1 MREALTKNWGFKV
14 LALGFSF
21 LLWLAVV
28 NVQDPVM
35 TKTFTGVPVTVV
47 HPEIITNRGNTYQV
61 VEGTETVSVVVKA
74 KRSDMEKL
82 RADSIVATA
91 DMKNLDTKSGT
102 LIPIDVI
109 ITASVRNSY
118 EAYATPGNIQI
129 QIEANKT
136 KSFPITV
143 NTSGNLKD
151 GYVLGE
157 AKANPEKIEISGP
170 ESVVTSIDKVVASV
184 QLNGE
189 SEDTELEARLEIYD
203 ANGKSI
209 AMTTL
214 EDNLNGETVKV
225 SITVQQKKN
234 VAVYFDT
241 SGIQVADGYV
251 LEDVSAEP
259 ETIEVVGEADELDKI
274 DSIKVPAEAL
284 QETNLAETVERT
296 VDVANYI
303 PRGLRVLDETKGAPV
318 VVKITVAKAGTKR
331 FEFPVGSISVLNLP
345 NGYKVSY
352 DTTGNIEIAVI
363 GTKEE
368 LDSMSELEQGSVYI
382 NLIDMK
388 SEGSYTVPLEIVLPN
403 GVQLDHEV
411 TIGVTLEKE

>member
-82 RADSIVATA
+82 RADSIVAAA

-102 LIPIDVI
+102 LIPIDVT

>member
-102 LIPIDVI
+102 LIPIDVT

-274 DSIKVPAEAL
+274 DSIKVPVEAL

>member
-102 LIPIDVI
+102 LIPIDVT

-318 VVKITVAKAGTKR
+318 VVKSTVAKAGTKR

>member
-102 LIPIDVI
+102 LIPIDVT

-214 EDNLNGETVKV
+214 EDNLNGENVKV

>member
-82 RADSIVATA
+82 KADSIVATA

-102 LIPIDVI
+102 LIPIDVT

-118 EAYATPGNIQI
+118 EAYAIPGNIQI

-241 SGIQVADGYV
+241 SGIQVAEGYV

-331 FEFPVGSISVLNLP
+331 FEFPIGSISVLNLP

>member
-1 MREALTKNWGFKV
+1 MREALTKNWGYKV

-35 TKTFTGVPVTVV
+35 TRTFTGVPVTVI

-61 VEGTETVSVVVKA
+61 VDSTDTVSVVVKA
-74 KRSDMEKL
+74 KRSDMEKI
-82 RADSIVATA
+82 RVDSIVATA

-102 LIPIDVI
+102 LIPIDVKV
-109 ITASVRNSY
+109 TAAIRNSY
-118 EAYATPGNIQI
+118 EAYAVPGNIQI

-143 NTSGNLKD
+143 VTSGDLKD
-151 GYVLGE
+151 GCVLSE

-170 ESVVTSIDKVVASV
+170 ESIVSSIDKVVASV

-189 SEDTELEARLEIYD
+189 SEDTELDARLEIYD

-209 AMTTL
+209 TMTTL
-214 EDNLNGETVKV
+214 EDNLEGETVKV
-225 SITVQQKKN
+225 SITVQHKKS
-234 VAVYFDT
+234 VKVYFDT

-251 LEDVSAEP
+251 LEDVTTEP
-259 ETIEVVGEADELDKI
+259 QTIEVVGEDEDLDRI
-274 DSIKVPAEAL
+274 DSIKIPAEAL
-284 QETNLAETVERT
+284 KETNLSETVERT
-296 VDVANYI
+296 VDIADYI
-303 PRGLRVLDETKGAPV
+303 PRGLRVLDETTGVPV

-331 FEFPVGSISVLNLP
+331 FEFPVGSISVLNIP
-345 NGYKVSY
+345 SGYKVSY
-352 DTTGNIEIAVI
+352 DVTGNIEIAVI
-363 GTKEE
+363 GTREE
-368 LDSMSELEQGSVYI
+368 LNSMSELEQGSVYI
-382 NLIDMK
+382 NLIDVK
-388 SEGSYTVPLEIVLPN
+388 SEGSYTVPLQIVLPG

>member
-102 LIPIDVI
+102 LIPIDVT

-259 ETIEVVGEADELDKI
+259 ETIEVVGEANELDKI

>member
-102 LIPIDVI
+102 LIPIDVT

-259 ETIEVVGEADELDKI
+259 ETIEVVGEANELDKI

-368 LDSMSELEQGSVYI
+368 LDSMNELEQGSVYI

>member
-35 TKTFTGVPVTVV
+35 TKTFTGVPVTVA

-82 RADSIVATA
+82 KADSIVATA

-102 LIPIDVI
+102 LIPIDVT

-118 EAYATPGNIQI
+118 EAYAIPGNIQI

-331 FEFPVGSISVLNLP
+331 FEFPIGSISVLNLP

>member
-82 RADSIVATA
+82 KADSIVATA

-102 LIPIDVI
+102 LIPIDVT

-118 EAYATPGNIQI
+118 EAYAIPGNIQI

-331 FEFPVGSISVLNLP
+331 FEFPIGSISVLNLP

>member
-102 LIPIDVI
+102 LIPIDVT

-259 ETIEVVGEADELDKI
+259 ETIEVVGEADEFFNSSLARYKL
-274 DSIKVPAEAL
+274 SIL
-284 QETNLAETVERT
+284 FLM
-296 VDVANYI
+296 
-303 PRGLRVLDETKGAPV
+303 L
-318 VVKITVAKAGTKR
+318 KAS
-331 FEFPVGSISVLNLP
+331 F
-345 NGYKVSY
+345 
-352 DTTGNIEIAVI
+352 
-363 GTKEE
+363 
-368 LDSMSELEQGSVYI
+368 MI
-382 NLIDMK
+382 NFTPYLSSK
-388 SEGSYTVPLEIVLPN
+388 
-403 GVQLDHEV
+403 
-411 TIGVTLEKE
+411 

>member
-35 TKTFTGVPVTVV
+35 TKTFTGVPVTVA

-91 DMKNLDTKSGT
+91 DMKNLDTKSGI
-102 LIPIDVI
+102 LIPIDVT

-118 EAYATPGNIQI
+118 EAYAIPGNIQI

-331 FEFPVGSISVLNLP
+331 FEFPIGSISVLNLP

>member
-102 LIPIDVI
+102 LIPIDVT

-368 LDSMSELEQGSVYI
+368 LDYMSELEQGSVYI

>member
-82 RADSIVATA
+82 KADSIVATA

-102 LIPIDVI
+102 LIPIDVT

-118 EAYATPGNIQI
+118 EAYAIPGNIQI

-241 SGIQVADGYV
+241 SEIQVADGYV

-259 ETIEVVGEADELDKI
+259 ETIEVVGEADKLDKI

-331 FEFPVGSISVLNLP
+331 FEFPIGSISVLNLP

>member
-47 HPEIITNRGNTYQV
+47 HPEIIINRGNTYQV

>member
-102 LIPIDVI
+102 LIPIDVT

-368 LDSMSELEQGSVYI
+368 LDSMNELEQGSVYI

>member
-102 LIPIDVI
+102 LIPIDVT

-331 FEFPVGSISVLNLP
+331 FEFPVGSVSVLNLP

>member
-28 NVQDPVM
+28 NVHDPVM

-102 LIPIDVI
+102 LIPIDVT

-143 NTSGNLKD
+143 STSGNLKD

>member
-1 MREALTKNWGFKV
+1 MALFLMNA
-14 LALGFSF
+14 AL
-21 LLWLAVV
+21 
-28 NVQDPVM
+28 
-35 TKTFTGVPVTVV
+35 
-47 HPEIITNRGNTYQV
+47 
-61 VEGTETVSVVVKA
+61 
-74 KRSDMEKL
+74 
-82 RADSIVATA
+82 
-91 DMKNLDTKSGT
+91 
-102 LIPIDVI
+102 
-109 ITASVRNSY
+109 
-118 EAYATPGNIQI
+118 
-129 QIEANKT
+129 
-136 KSFPITV
+136 
-143 NTSGNLKD
+143 
-151 GYVLGE
+151 
-157 AKANPEKIEISGP
+157 
-170 ESVVTSIDKVVASV
+170 
-184 QLNGE
+184 
-189 SEDTELEARLEIYD
+189 
-203 ANGKSI
+203 
-209 AMTTL
+209 
-214 EDNLNGETVKV
+214 
-225 SITVQQKKN
+225 QQKKN

>member
-102 LIPIDVI
+102 LIPIDVT

-296 VDVANYI
+296 VDIANYI

>member
-102 LIPIDVI
+102 LIPIDVT

-143 NTSGNLKD
+143 STSGNLKD

>member
-102 LIPIDVI
+102 LIPIDVT